1 MRVDGEVP
9 GHAPGDWCGGW
20 PRGERGQATVLLL
33 AVVAVVVVAMVATAR
48 FGSRVVAKEQAQV
61 AADAAALAGVTGGQP
76 AARRV
81 AAANHG
87 LLVGFLSNGETVLVT
102 VRVGTD
108 VATAKATRA
117 P

>member
-1 MRVDGEVP
+1 M
-9 GHAPGDWCGGW
+9 
-20 PRGERGQATVLLL
+20 LLL
-33 AVVAVVVVAMVATAR
+33 AVMALIVVAMVATAR
-48 FGSRVVAKEQAQV
+48 FGARVVAKEQAQV
-61 AADAAALAGVTGGQP
+61 AADAAALAGVTGGYA

-81 AAANHG
+81 AAANGG
-87 LLVGFLSNGETVLVT
+87 LLVGFLGDGETVVVT